1 MLVCGVALHACNLL
15 PFSLCQTMWKAKKGT
30 EEKGAD
36 SGGELAQPRAGA
48 VGCRHGENL
57 AAEAATGQLKSL
69 RGF

>member
-1 MLVCGVALHACNLL
+1 
-15 PFSLCQTMWKAKKGT
+15 MWKAKKGT

-48 VGCRHGENL
+48 VGCRHGENP